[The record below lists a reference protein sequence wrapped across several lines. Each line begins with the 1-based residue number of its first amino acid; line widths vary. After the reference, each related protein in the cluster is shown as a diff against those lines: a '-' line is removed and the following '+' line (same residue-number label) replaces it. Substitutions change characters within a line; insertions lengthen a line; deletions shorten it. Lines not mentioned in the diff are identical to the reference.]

1 MTKKK
6 KIIIAVCLVLA
17 VVLLAAAYFIFAPK
31 GTAGTKSI
39 TVTVI
44 ANGDVVA
51 EYSIKT
57 DEEFLRAPLEKEGI
71 IEGTESEYGLFVTKA
86 AGIEADSNSQ
96 WWCFTKGGEML
107 NTGVDS
113 TPIADGDSFEITLTD
128 M

>member
-17 VVLLAAAYFIFAPK
+17 VAVLAAVYFIFAPK
-31 GTAGTKSI
+31 GTAGSKNI
-39 TVTVI
+39 NITVI
-44 ANGDVVA
+44 ANGETVA

-71 IEGTESEYGLFVTKA
+71 IEGSESQYGLFVTKV
-86 AGIEADSNSQ
+86 AGIEADSNTQ

-107 NTGVDS
+107 NTGVDT